1 MCDLESRSP
10 DRASQLVVEN
20 CQEFNDSATND
31 SATRG
36 GTRGSY
42 VGKLSSAPGESTAIA
57 NGLSQQIIH
66 QMNLIIPN
74 ILVSFDEL
82 NIDAGEAAYPLVQ
95 LKAKQALQQA
105 IQERKQ
111 TMILNSGY
119 RTIAQ
124 QFLLYEWYSGRSPV
138 APVGASHHQDGLALD
153 IEDPRG
159 WEPYLE
165 KYGWYPLPGDP
176 PHFDFDPDGT
186 QGTKELGKTAVLAFQ
201 QLWNKNNPGEQLK
214 DDGLYGGNTAGAL
227 SRSPTQGFAKAPWD
241 ENPRLLRLSKPL
253 MEGSDV
259 LKLQQKL
266 KTGADGVFGPGTD
279 KAVKEFQKQKTLTA
293 DGIVGPKTWEA
304 MA

>member
-1 MCDLESRSP
+1 MCNLEPRSP
-10 DRASQLVVEN
+10 DHTPHTVVEN
-20 CQEFNDSATND
+20 CQEFNNSA
-31 SATRG
+31 ARG
-36 GTRGSY
+36 ETRGSY
-42 VGKLSSAPGESTAIA
+42 VGKLTDAPGESTAIA

-74 ILVSFDEL
+74 VLVSFDDL

-95 LKAKQALQQA
+95 QQAKQALQKA
-105 IQERKQ
+105 IQERGQK
-111 TMILNSGY
+111 MLLNSGY

-124 QFLLYEWYSGRSPV
+124 QFLLYSWYYGTIPV
-138 APVGASHHQDGLALD
+138 APVGASNHQDGLAID

-176 PHFDFDPDGT
+176 PHFDFDPNGT

-201 QLWNKNNPGEQLK
+201 QLWNKNNPSEQLE
-214 DDGLYGGNTAGAL
+214 DDGLYGGNTASAL
-227 SRSPTQGFAKAPWD
+227 SRAPAQGFAKAPWD
-241 ENPRLLRLSKPL
+241 DKPRTLRLTMPR

-259 LKLQQKL
+259 VKLQKAL
-266 KTGADGVFGPGTD
+266 NIGADGEFGPATD
-279 KAVKEFQKQKTLTA
+279 KAVKAFQQQKSLTA
-293 DGIVGPKTWEA
+293 DGIVGPKTLQA

>member
-10 DRASQLVVEN
+10 ERVSQLIVEK
-20 CQEFNDSATND
+20 CQEFNDSAT
-31 SATRG
+31 RG
-36 GTRGSY
+36 KTKGGY
-42 VGKLSSAPGESTAIA
+42 VGELRGAPGESTAIA

-74 ILVSFDEL
+74 ILVSFDDL

-95 LKAKQALQQA
+95 LKAKQALQEA
-105 IQERKQ
+105 IQERGQ
-111 TMILNSGY
+111 TMVLNSGY

-124 QFLLYEWYSGRSPV
+124 QFLLYSWYNGRSAV
-138 APVGASHHQDGLALD
+138 APVGASNHQDGLAID

-176 PHFDFDPDGT
+176 PHFVFDPDGT
-186 QGTKELGKTAVLAFQ
+186 QGTQELGKPAILAFQ
-201 QLWNKNNPGEQLK
+201 QLWNKNNPGEK
-214 DDGLYGGNTAGAL
+214 ITEDGRYKVEGETDGAL
-227 SRSPTQGFAKAPWD
+227 SRSPAQGFAKSPWD
-241 ENPRLLRLSKPL
+241 DNPRLLRLSKPL

-266 KTGADGVFGPGTD
+266 NIGADGVFGSGTD
-279 KAVKEFQKQKTLTA
+279 KAVKEFQEKKTLTA
-293 DGIVGPKTWEA
+293 DGIVGLKTWQA
-304 MA
+304 L

>member
-10 DRASQLVVEN
+10 DRVPQVVEN
-20 CQEFNDSATND
+20 CQEFNDSD
-31 SATRG
+31 TRG
-36 GTRGSY
+36 GTKGGY

-74 ILVSFDEL
+74 VLVSFDDL
-82 NIDAGEAAYPLVQ
+82 NIGAGEAAYPLVQ
-95 LKAKQALQQA
+95 LKAKEALQKA
-105 IQERKQ
+105 IQERGR
-111 TMILNSGY
+111 TMVLNSGY

-124 QFLLYEWYSGRSPV
+124 QFLLYSWYHGRSPV
-138 APVGASHHQDGLALD
+138 APVGASNHQDGLAID

-176 PHFDFDPDGT
+176 PHFDFDPNGT
-186 QGTKELGKTAVLAFQ
+186 QGTKELGTTAVLAFQ
-201 QLWNKNNPGEQLK
+201 QLWNNNNPGEKLK
-214 DDGLYGGNTAGAL
+214 DDGLYGGKTADAL
-227 SRSPTQGFAKAPWD
+227 GRAPAQGFANAPWD
-241 ENPRLLRLSKPL
+241 TNPRLLRLSKPL

-259 LKLQQKL
+259 ERLQTALQKA
-266 KTGADGVFGPGTD
+266 GIAVSIDGVFGPGTD
-279 KAVKEFQKQKTLTA
+279 KAVKEFQQKKALTA
-293 DGIVGPKTWEA
+293 DGIVGPKTLGA

>member
-1 MCDLESRSP
+1 MCDLESRSL

-20 CQEFNDSATND
+20 CQEFNDSA
-31 SATRG
+31 ARGRTRG
-36 GTRGSY
+36 Y
-42 VGKLSSAPGESTAIA
+42 VGKLGNAPGESTAIA

-74 ILVSFDEL
+74 ILVSFDDL

-95 LKAKQALQQA
+95 LKAKQALQEA
-105 IQERKQ
+105 IQERGR
-111 TMILNSGY
+111 TMVLNSGY

-124 QFLLYEWYSGRSPV
+124 QFLLYSWYYDRSPV
-138 APVGASHHQDGLALD
+138 APVGASNHQDGLAID

-186 QGTKELGKTAVLAFQ
+186 QGTQELGKPAILAFQ
-201 QLWNKNNPGEQLK
+201 QLWNKNNPSEKITEDGRYKVGGET
-214 DDGLYGGNTAGAL
+214 DGAL
-227 SRSPTQGFAKAPWD
+227 SRSPAQGFAIAPWD
-241 ENPRLLRLSKPL
+241 GNPRLLRLSKPL

-259 LKLQQKL
+259 IKLQQKL
-266 KTGADGVFGPGTD
+266 KIADDGVFGPGTD
-279 KAVKEFQKQKTLTA
+279 KAVKDFQQQKTLKP
-293 DGIVGPKTWEA
+293 DGIVGSNTWQA
-304 MA
+304 LG

>member
-20 CQEFNDSATND
+20 CQEFNDSAT
-31 SATRG
+31 RG
-36 GTRGSY
+36 ETKGGY
-42 VGKLSSAPGESTAIA
+42 VGELRGAPGESTAIA

-74 ILVSFDEL
+74 IIVSFDDL

-95 LKAKQALQQA
+95 LKAKQALQEA
-105 IQERKQ
+105 IQERGR
-111 TMILNSGY
+111 TMVLNSGY

-124 QFLLYEWYSGRSPV
+124 QFLLYKWYSGRSPV
-138 APVGASHHQDGLALD
+138 APVGASNHQDGLALD
-153 IEDPRG
+153 IDDPRG
-159 WEPYLE
+159 WEPYLM

-201 QLWNKNNPGEQLK
+201 QLWNKNNPGEQIDEDSDYLE
-214 DDGLYGGNTAGAL
+214 GGKTESAL
-227 SRSPTQGFAKAPWD
+227 SRSPAQGFAKAPWD
-241 ENPRLLRLSKPL
+241 DNPRLLRLSKPL

-266 KTGADGVFGPGTD
+266 NIGADGVFGSGTD
-279 KAVKEFQKQKTLTA
+279 EAVKEFQQKKTLTA
-293 DGIVGPKTWEA
+293 DGIVGPKTWQA
-304 MA
+304 L